1 MQTQPEYPLFLA
13 QVNTLT
19 ERRQKVTATY
29 LSVNAAI
36 VGMATFIL
44 KDVQMVGWGKQLSA
58 LLLLII
64 GIFVC
69 DLWRRVIN
77 QYSALIGWWY
87 TQLRSLENDVPESQ
101 KFLTREHQ
109 EMYQDATR
117 KLPLGLTRYENRLT
131 WIFTGIYGVFGFVI
145 LITLVFF

>member
-1 MQTQPEYPLFLA
+1 MQLQPEYPLFLS

-44 KDVQMVGWGKQLSA
+44 KDVQMAGWGKQLSV
-58 LLLLII
+58 LLLLIV

-87 TQLRSLENDVPESQ
+87 TQLRSLETDMPESQ
-101 KFLTREHQ
+101 KLLTKEYQ
-109 EMYQDATR
+109 EMYQDVTR
-117 KLPLGLTRYENRLT
+117 KPPMGLTRYETRLA
-131 WIFTGIYGVFGFVI
+131 WVFTGIYGIFGVII
-145 LITLVFF
+145 LITLIFF